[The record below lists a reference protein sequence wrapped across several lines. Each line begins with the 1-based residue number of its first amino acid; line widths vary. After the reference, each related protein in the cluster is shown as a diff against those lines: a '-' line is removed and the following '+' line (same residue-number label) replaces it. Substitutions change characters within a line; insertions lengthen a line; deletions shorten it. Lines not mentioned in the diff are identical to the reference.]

1 MFESKFFNF
10 NVKELFDKVIKVMYG
25 VIGKC
30 RIYNLIIDCKV
41 DMFDKIIKLIL
52 LYGCEVWGF
61 YNINFFEKLYLKF
74 CKYIL
79 NLRIL
84 ILNFMVYG
92 EFGRYFL
99 IINVKV
105 RMIFFWGKLVNF

>member
-1 MFESKFFNF
+1 
-10 NVKELFDKVIKVMYG
+10 
-25 VIGKC
+25 
-30 RIYNLIIDCKV
+30 
-41 DMFDKIIKLIL
+41 MFDKIIKLIL

-105 RMIFFWGKLVNF
+105 RMIFFWGKLVNFQNLKLLVKFFNVLKNFNNLWCEVIKKILN